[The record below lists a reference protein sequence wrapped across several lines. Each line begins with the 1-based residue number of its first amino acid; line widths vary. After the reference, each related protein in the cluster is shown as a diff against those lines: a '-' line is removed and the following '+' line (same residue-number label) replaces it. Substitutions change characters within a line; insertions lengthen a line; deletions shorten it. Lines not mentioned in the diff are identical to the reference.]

1 MMLTNDPVW
10 SYEAQRR
17 ETPQATAS
25 SGSVDLLVIGG
36 GFCGLTGALH
46 AARQG
51 LGVRLVDAG
60 RIGEGASGLNG
71 GQVIPGLK
79 YDPDWLLG
87 HFGERRGAAVVD
99 FVSRTADAVF
109 DLIER
114 DKLDVPRSRSGWIQA
129 CHTEKALAAAT
140 ARYKQWSAYS
150 DQVEM
155 LDATGIQSAIGADNY
170 LGGYHDRRAGVINP
184 LALTL
189 ELARLARENG
199 VEIRENNRCIS
210 LSRRDGV
217 WIARLAD
224 GSEIR
229 ANKVLLATNAY
240 SDGLIPGLAAT
251 LVPLHSLQIATAPI
265 AEDVLRSILPAGQA
279 VSDSRRILVY
289 YRRAAG
295 NRLILG
301 GRGPMRLPRGPE
313 DWAHLE
319 RALVRLFPSL
329 RGVAIE
335 RRWFGRV
342 AVTLDHL
349 PHVHEPEPGL
359 VTMVG
364 CQGRGVGLM
373 GASGPRLVDY
383 LLSGDP
389 ERLPLPLT
397 PIAPIPFHRF
407 RQVGVGATIAWY
419 RMLDALER

>member
-10 SYEAQRR
+10 SYEAKRR
-17 ETPQATAS
+17 EMPQAKAS
-25 SGSVDLLVIGG
+25 GGSVDLLVIGG

-79 YDPDWLLG
+79 YDPDWLLQ
-87 HFGERRGAAVVD
+87 HFGDRRGAAAVD

-109 DLIER
+109 DLIEGE
-114 DKLDVPRSRSGWIQA
+114 KLDVPRSRSGWIQA
-129 CHTEKALAAAT
+129 CHTEKALDAAT
-140 ARYKQWSAYS
+140 ARYKQWRAYS

-155 LDATGIQSAIGADNY
+155 LDAQGIQSAIGADNY
-170 LGGYHDRRAGVINP
+170 LGGFHDRRAGVINP

-199 VEIRENNRCIS
+199 VEVQENSRCVS
-210 LSRRDGV
+210 LSRREGA
-217 WIARLAD
+217 WNARLAD
-224 GSEIR
+224 GSEVL
-229 ANKVLLATNAY
+229 AGKVLLATNAY

-265 AEDVLRSILPAGQA
+265 DEADLRPILPAGQA

-329 RGVAIE
+329 RGAAIE
-335 RRWFGRV
+335 KRWFGRV

-373 GASGPRLVDY
+373 TASGPRLVDY
-383 LLSGDP
+383 LRTGDP
-389 ERLPLPLT
+389 DRLPLPLT
-397 PIAPIPFHRF
+397 PISPIPFHRF

-419 RMLDALER
+419 RMLDALEQ

>member
-10 SYEAQRR
+10 SYEARR
-17 ETPQATAS
+17 PDMPQTKAGAN
-25 SGSVDLLVIGG
+25 SVDLLVIGG
-36 GFCGLTGALH
+36 GLCGLTGALH

-51 LGVRLVDAG
+51 LGVRLVEAG

-79 YDPDWLLG
+79 YDPDWLLR
-87 HFGERRGAAVVD
+87 HFGDKRGAAVVD

-109 DLIER
+109 DLIDRE
-114 DKLDVPRSRSGWIQA
+114 KLDVPRSRSGWIQA
-129 CHTEKALAAAT
+129 CHTEKALAAAR
-140 ARYKQWSAYS
+140 ARYQQWRAYS

-155 LDATGIQSAIGADNY
+155 LDAKGIQSAVGAGNY
-170 LGGYHDRRAGVINP
+170 LGGFHDRRAGVINP
-184 LALTL
+184 LSLAL

-199 VEIRENNRCIS
+199 VDIQENSHCVS
-210 LSRRDGV
+210 LSRRAGV

-224 GSEIR
+224 GSEVR
-229 ANKVLLATNAY
+229 AGKVLLAANAY
-240 SDGLIPGLAAT
+240 SDSLIPGLAAT

-265 AEDVLRSILPAGQA
+265 AEEDLRPILPAGQA

-301 GRGPMRLPRGPE
+301 GRGPMRLPRRPE
-313 DWAHLE
+313 DWVHLE

-373 GASGPRLVDY
+373 TASGPRLVDY
-383 LLSGDP
+383 LLTGDAD
-389 ERLPLPLT
+389 RLPLPLT

-407 RQVGVGATIAWY
+407 RQIGVGAMIAWY
-419 RMLDALER
+419 RMLDALEQ

>member
-1 MMLTNDPVW
+1 MLTNDPVW

-17 ETPQATAS
+17 EMPQAKAN
-25 SGSVDLLVIGG
+25 GGGVDMLVIGG

-46 AARQG
+46 ASRQG
-51 LGVRLVDAG
+51 LGVRLVDSG

-79 YDPDWLLG
+79 YDPDWLLQ
-87 HFGERRGAAVVD
+87 HFGDKRGAAVVD
-99 FVSRTADAVF
+99 FVSRTVDAVF

-114 DKLDVPRSRSGWIQA
+114 EKLDVPRSRSGWIQA
-129 CHTEKALAAAT
+129 CHTEKALMAAT
-140 ARYKQWSAYS
+140 ARYKQWRGYS

-155 LDATGIQSAIGADNY
+155 LDAQGIQSAIGADNY
-170 LGGYHDRRAGVINP
+170 LGGFHDRRAGVINP

-189 ELARLARENG
+189 ELARLACESGAEILENS
-199 VEIRENNRCIS
+199 RCVR
-210 LSRRDGV
+210 LSRRDGA

-224 GSEIR
+224 GAEIR

-265 AEDVLRSILPAGQA
+265 PDEDLRPILPAGQA

-301 GRGPMRLPRGPE
+301 GRGPMRLPQEPK

-329 RGVAIE
+329 PGVAIE

-373 GASGPRLVDY
+373 TASGPRLVDY
-383 LLSGDP
+383 LLTGDP

-419 RMLDALER
+419 RMLDALEQ

>member
-79 YDPDWLLG
+79 YDPDWLLQ
-87 HFGERRGAAVVD
+87 HFGDKRGAAVVD

-114 DKLDVPRSRSGWIQA
+114 EKLDVPRSRSGWIQA

-140 ARYKQWSAYS
+140 ARYKQWRGYS

-170 LGGYHDRRAGVINP
+170 LGGFHDRRAGVINP

-199 VEIRENNRCIS
+199 VEIQENSRCTS
-210 LSRRDGV
+210 LARRDNV

-229 ANKVLLATNAY
+229 AGKVLLAANAY
-240 SDGLIPGLAAT
+240 SDTLIPGLAAT

-349 PHVHEPEPGL
+349 PHVHEPAPGL

-373 GASGPRLVDY
+373 TASGPRLVDY

-389 ERLPLPLT
+389 DRLPLPLT

-407 RQVGVGATIAWY
+407 RQVGVGAAIAWY

>member
-1 MMLTNDPVW
+1 MLTNDPVW
-10 SYEAQRR
+10 SYEAQRFDA
-17 ETPQATAS
+17 PQAKAS
-25 SGSVDLLVIGG
+25 AGSVDLLVIGG

-79 YDPDWLLG
+79 YDPDWLLQ
-87 HFGERRGAAVVD
+87 HFGEKRGAAVVD

-114 DKLDVPRSRSGWIQA
+114 ENLDVPRSRSGWIQA

-140 ARYKQWSAYS
+140 TRYKQWRAYS
-150 DQVEM
+150 DQVGM
-155 LDATGIQSAIGADNY
+155 LDARGIQSAIGADNY
-170 LGGYHDRRAGVINP
+170 LGGFHDRRAGVINP

-199 VEIRENNRCIS
+199 VEIRENSRCVS

-265 AEDVLRSILPAGQA
+265 PDEDLRPILPAGQA

-329 RGVAIE
+329 RGMAIKK
-335 RRWFGRV
+335 RWFGRV

-373 GASGPRLVDY
+373 TASGPRLVDY
-383 LLSGDP
+383 LLTGDP

-419 RMLDALER
+419 RMLDALEQ